1 MSKKKKPYY
10 PNNWQAFKDAP
21 DDVWKDP
28 PSFDELM
35 DWKVGGWELPSSV
48 YCIIRTMDVN
58 TKKVKEYHYKRPGA
72 ARNKVNKLMEEGRHE
87 FTLVDA
93 DSIHHLTPRYDDDE
107 TEED

>member
-1 MSKKKKPYY
+1 MPKKKKPYY
-10 PNNWQAFKDAP
+10 PNNWQAYKDAP

-28 PSFDELM
+28 PRFDELM

-48 YCIIRTMDVN
+48 YCILRTMDVN
-58 TKKVKEYHYKRPGA
+58 TKKVKEYRYKKPGA

>member
-10 PNNWQAFKDAP
+10 PNNWQAYKDAP
-21 DDVWKDP
+21 DEVWKYP
-28 PSFDELM
+28 PRFDELM

-48 YCIIRTMDVN
+48 YCILRTMDVN
-58 TKKVKEYHYKRPGA
+58 TKKVKEYRYKKPGA

-93 DSIHHLTPRYDDDE
+93 DSIHHLSPKYDDELDE
-107 TEED
+107 D

>member
-10 PNNWQAFKDAP
+10 PNNWQAYKDAP
-21 DDVWKDP
+21 DEVWKDP
-28 PSFDELM
+28 PRFDELM

-48 YCIIRTMDVN
+48 YCILRTMDVN
-58 TKKVKEYHYKRPGA
+58 TKKVKEYRYKKPGA

-93 DSIHHLTPRYDDDE
+93 DSIHHLSPKYDEGTDE
-107 TEED
+107 D

>member
-10 PNNWQAFKDAP
+10 PNNWQAYKDAP
-21 DDVWKDP
+21 DEVWKDP
-28 PSFDELM
+28 PRFDELM

-48 YCIIRTMDVN
+48 YCILRTMDVN
-58 TKKVKEYHYKRPGA
+58 TKKVKEYRYKKPGA

-93 DSIHHLTPRYDDDE
+93 DSIHHLSPKYDDELDE
-107 TEED
+107 D

>member
-10 PNNWQAFKDAP
+10 PNNWQAYKDAP

-28 PSFDELM
+28 PRFDELM

-48 YCIIRTMDVN
+48 YCILRTMDVN
-58 TKKVKEYHYKRPGA
+58 TKKVKEYRYKKPGA
-72 ARNKVNKLMEEGRHE
+72 ARDKVNKLMEEGRHE

-93 DSIHHLTPRYDDDE
+93 DSIHHLSPKYDDELDE
-107 TEED
+107 D